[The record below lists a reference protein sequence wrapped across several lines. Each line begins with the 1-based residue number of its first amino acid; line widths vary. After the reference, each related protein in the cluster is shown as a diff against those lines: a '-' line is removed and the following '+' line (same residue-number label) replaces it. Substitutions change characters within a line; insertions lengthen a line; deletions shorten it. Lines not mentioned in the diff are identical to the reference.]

1 MPDIFGPITRSADH
15 RYTFDGDTYPGV
27 TSILKVL
34 DKSDALMAWAARQTA
49 EAAIAQLDNLQ
60 SLIASVGTEGTI
72 RALTSRS
79 EWKRDEAAQLGTEVH
94 ALAEQVIHG
103 RTVEDLAERGE
114 ATIGRVKAYVDWI
127 ATCGWKPRLTE
138 AMIVHPLGRYGG
150 TFDLLAYDADG
161 RTVLADI
168 KTGRNVYREAVLQMA
183 AYGMAVLV
191 QPNGSQ
197 TTYPM
202 VEIDRYVILH
212 VTMDG
217 VREIEVPV
225 GQAEQAAFLACI
237 ELHRWSEATKGR
249 RL

>member
-1 MPDIFGPITRSADH
+1 MPQTFGPISRSADH
-15 RYTFDGDTYPGV
+15 QYTFDGKVYPGV

-34 DKSDALMAWAARQTA
+34 DKSDALMAWASRQTA
-49 EAAIAQLDNLQ
+49 EAALEQLDNLAG
-60 SLIASVGTEGTI
+60 LRDTVGPDGVI

-79 EWKRDEAAQLGTEVH
+79 SWKRDEAAQLGTDVH
-94 ALAEQVIHG
+94 YLAEQVIHG
-103 RTVEDLAERGE
+103 RDVGDLADRGE
-114 ATIGRVKAYVDWI
+114 ATIGRVKAYVDWLS
-127 ATCGWKPRLTE
+127 TCGWKMRLAE
-138 AMIVHPLGRYGG
+138 SMIVHPLAGYGG

-161 RTVLADI
+161 RTVLADL
-168 KTGRNVYREAVLQMA
+168 KTGRNVYRESVLQMA

-197 TTYPM
+197 ITWPM
-202 VEIDRYVILH
+202 TEVDRYVILH

-237 ELHRWSEATKGR
+237 ELYKWSEATKGR